1 MLKTAKTFDEL
12 YMDGKGDD
20 QSCKIDTIVILMIPA
35 LGISIY
41 FSWLPIHIA
50 FVPCTMM
57 SLVVGN

>member
-41 FSWLPIHIA
+41 FS
-50 FVPCTMM
+50 
-57 SLVVGN
+57 

>member
-1 MLKTAKTFDEL
+1 
-12 YMDGKGDD
+12 
-20 QSCKIDTIVILMIPA
+20 MIPA